1 LRARILRRTCL
12 MAEKTPNSPKSVS
25 GKAFDWVV
33 LRRVLRFASPY
44 RLLLL
49 SAGLLSVALGAVTT
63 ARPYLVQVAVDFAV
77 EDGDLSMLR
86 WSIAALMLTLVLEG
100 IGQWFFVLSTNELGQ
115 KVIRDVRVRLF
126 GQLLHY
132 RAAFFDRTP
141 VGQLVTR
148 TVSDVETM
156 ADIFAEGLLVIFGDL
171 FKIAVMVVAMF
182 VLFDPGMVAV
192 SLSVVPIL
200 YVATRW
206 FQKSI
211 KGAFTDVRN
220 QVAALNSFVQER
232 ITGMAVVQ
240 LFGREAEEARRF
252 DAINQSHRDANIK
265 SIWYFSLFF
274 PIIDMLSALSI
285 GLAIWYGG
293 WRSLVDAGSVSIGD
307 LTALIMFINML
318 YRPLR
323 QLADRFNTLQMG
335 MVASDRVL
343 KLVESTDQLERPGS
357 YSADR
362 LKGQVEFDEV
372 NFGYL
377 EDQQVLHGVNLN
389 ALPGEMLALVGSTG
403 SGKSTLI
410 GLLAGMYHPNSGAV
424 RVDGVPVSE
433 WDFNALRSRLALV
446 QQDVFLFSDT
456 VRNNV
461 TLYRSMPDDRIWA
474 AAAEMGIK
482 DFLES
487 LPGGLDYDVKERG
500 GMLSTGQ
507 RQLLAFLRAYLAN
520 PDVLILDEATSSVD
534 SQSEAWIQRATEKIT
549 QGRTSVVVAHRL
561 ATVLHADRIAVLEHG
576 QVVEQGTHTQLIEAG
591 GVYANLY
598 AKQFFGS
605 EA

>member
-1 LRARILRRTCL
+1 
-12 MAEKTPNSPKSVS
+12 MAEKTPTSSKSVS
-25 GKAFDWVV
+25 GKAFDWAV
-33 LRRVLRFASPY
+33 LRRVLRFAQPY
-44 RLLLL
+44 RTLLL
-49 SAGLLSVALGAVTT
+49 SAGILSVALGAVTT
-63 ARPYLVQVAVDFAV
+63 VRPYLVQLAVDFAV
-77 EDGDLSMLR
+77 EDGNLSMLR

-100 IGQWFFVLSTNELGQ
+100 IGQWFFVLATNELGQ
-115 KVIRDVRVRLF
+115 KVIRDVRVKLF

-182 VLFDPGMVAV
+182 LLFDPGMVAV

-240 LFGREAEEARRF
+240 LFGREGEEARRF
-252 DAINQSHRDANIK
+252 DAINQRHRDANIK

-293 WRSLVDAGSVSIGD
+293 WRSLVAPGSVSIGD

-343 KLVESTDQLERPGS
+343 KLVEQTDQLERPGTHQ
-357 YSADR
+357 APQVR
-362 LKGQVEFDEV
+362 GLVEFDDLY
-372 NFGYL
+372 FGYL
-377 EDQQVLHGVNLN
+377 EDQLVLHGVTLR
-389 ALPGEMLALVGSTG
+389 AEPGEMLALVGSTG

-410 GLLAGMYHPNSGAV
+410 GLLAGMYHPSQGDV
-424 RVDGVPVSE
+424 RVDGVPVRA
-433 WDFNALRSRLALV
+433 WDFNALRSRMALV

-461 TLYRSMPDDRIWA
+461 TLYRPMPDERIWA

-482 DFLES
+482 DFLEG

-534 SQSEAWIQRATEKIT
+534 SQSEAWIQKATERIT
-549 QGRTSVVVAHRL
+549 KGRTSVVVAHRL

-576 QVVEQGTHTQLIEAG
+576 KVVEQGTHRELLDRA

-605 EA
+605 EAR

>member
-1 LRARILRRTCL
+1 
-12 MAEKTPNSPKSVS
+12 MAEKTPTSSKSVS
-25 GKAFDWVV
+25 GKAFDWAV
-33 LRRVLRFASPY
+33 LRRVLHFAQPY
-44 RLLLL
+44 RTLLL
-49 SAGLLSVALGAVTT
+49 SAGILSVALGAVTT
-63 ARPYLVQVAVDFAV
+63 VRPYLVQLAVDFAV
-77 EDGDLSMLR
+77 EDGNLSMLR

-100 IGQWFFVLSTNELGQ
+100 IGQWFFVLATNELGQ
-115 KVIRDVRVRLF
+115 KVIRDVRVKLF

-182 VLFDPGMVAV
+182 LLFDPGMVAV

-240 LFGREAEEARRF
+240 LFGREGEEARRF
-252 DAINQSHRDANIK
+252 DAINQRHRDANIK

-293 WRSLVDAGSVSIGD
+293 WRSLVAPGSVSIGD

-343 KLVESTDQLERPGS
+343 KLVEQTDQLERPGTHQ
-357 YSADR
+357 APHVR
-362 LKGQVEFDEV
+362 GLVEFDDLY
-372 NFGYL
+372 FGYL
-377 EDQQVLHGVNLN
+377 EDQLVLHGVTLR
-389 ALPGEMLALVGSTG
+389 AEPGEMLALVGSTG

-410 GLLAGMYHPNSGAV
+410 GLLAGMYHPSQGDV
-424 RVDGVPVSE
+424 RVDGVPVRA
-433 WDFNALRSRLALV
+433 WDFNALRSRMALV

-461 TLYRSMPDDRIWA
+461 TLYRPMPDERIWA

-482 DFLES
+482 DFLEG

-534 SQSEAWIQRATEKIT
+534 SQSEAWIQKATERIT
-549 QGRTSVVVAHRL
+549 KGRTSVVVAHRL

-576 QVVEQGTHTQLIEAG
+576 KVVEQGTHRELLDRA

-605 EA
+605 EAR

>member
-1 LRARILRRTCL
+1 

-25 GKAFDWVV
+25 GKAFDWAV

-44 RLLLL
+44 RSLLL

-86 WSIAALMLTLVLEG
+86 WSIAAMMLTLVLEG

-192 SLSVVPIL
+192 SLSVVPVL

-252 DAINQSHRDANIK
+252 DAINQRHRDANIK

-461 TLYRSMPDDRIWA
+461 TLYRSMPDGRIWA

>member
-1 LRARILRRTCL
+1 
-12 MAEKTPNSPKSVS
+12 MAEKTPTTSKSVS
-25 GKAFDWVV
+25 GKAFDWAV
-33 LRRVLRFASPY
+33 LRRVLRFAAPY
-44 RLLLL
+44 RSLLLG
-49 SAGLLSVALGAVTT
+49 AGVLSVALGAVTT
-63 ARPYLVQVAVDFAV
+63 VRPYLVQVAVDFAV

-86 WSIAALMLTLVLEG
+86 WSIAALILTLVLEG

-126 GQLLHY
+126 GQLLQY

-182 VLFDPGMVAV
+182 LLFDPGMVAV

-240 LFGREAEEARRF
+240 LFGREGEEARRF
-252 DAINQSHRDANIK
+252 DAINQRHRDANIK

-293 WRSLVDAGSVSIGD
+293 WRSLVDPGSVSIGD

-357 YSADR
+357 HSAPR
-362 LKGQVEFDEV
+362 LQGQVAFEEV

-377 EDQQVLHGVNLN
+377 EDQQVLHGVNLH
-389 ALPGEMLALVGSTG
+389 ARPGEMLALVGSTG

-410 GLLAGMYHPNSGAV
+410 GLLAGMYHPNQGTV
-424 RVDGVPVSE
+424 RVDGVSVAD
-433 WDFNALRSRLALV
+433 WDVNALRSRLALV
-446 QQDVFLFSDT
+446 QQDVFLFSDS

-461 TLYRSMPDDRIWA
+461 TLYRSMPDARIWEA
-474 AAAEMGIK
+474 ASEMGIK
-482 DFLES
+482 DFLEG

-561 ATVLHADRIAVLEHG
+561 ATVLHADRIAVLEQG
-576 QVVEQGTHTQLIEAG
+576 KVVEQGTHAELLEAG

-605 EA
+605 QD

>member
-1 LRARILRRTCL
+1 
-12 MAEKTPNSPKSVS
+12 MAEKPPTSSKSVS
-25 GKAFDWVV
+25 GKAFDWAV
-33 LRRVLRFASPY
+33 LRRVLRFAQPY
-44 RLLLL
+44 RTLLL
-49 SAGLLSVALGAVTT
+49 SAGILSVALGAVTT
-63 ARPYLVQVAVDFAV
+63 VRPYLVQLAVDFAV
-77 EDGDLSMLR
+77 EDGNLSMLR

-100 IGQWFFVLSTNELGQ
+100 IGQWFFVLATNELGQ
-115 KVIRDVRVRLF
+115 KVIRDVRVKLF

-171 FKIAVMVVAMF
+171 FKIAVMVVVMF
-182 VLFDPGMVAV
+182 LLFDPGMVAV

-240 LFGREAEEARRF
+240 LFGREGEEARRF
-252 DAINQSHRDANIK
+252 DAINQRHRDANIK

-293 WRSLVDAGSVSIGD
+293 WRSLVAPGSVSIGD

-343 KLVESTDQLERPGS
+343 KLVEQTDQLERPGTHQ
-357 YSADR
+357 APHVR
-362 LKGQVEFDEV
+362 GLVEFDDLY
-372 NFGYL
+372 FGYL
-377 EDQQVLHGVNLN
+377 EDQLVLHGVTLR
-389 ALPGEMLALVGSTG
+389 AEPGEMLALVGSTG

-410 GLLAGMYHPNSGAV
+410 GLLAGMYHPSRGDV
-424 RVDGVPVSE
+424 RVDGIPVRA
-433 WDFNALRSRLALV
+433 WDFNALRSRMALV

-461 TLYRSMPDDRIWA
+461 TLYRPMPDERIWA

-482 DFLES
+482 DFLEG

-534 SQSEAWIQRATEKIT
+534 SQSEAWIQKATERIT
-549 QGRTSVVVAHRL
+549 KGRTSVVVAHRL

-576 QVVEQGTHTQLIEAG
+576 KVVEQGTHRELLDRA

-605 EA
+605 EAR

>member
-1 LRARILRRTCL
+1 MRRTCL
-12 MAEKTPNSPKSVS
+12 MAEKTPNSPKSDS
-25 GKAFDWVV
+25 GKAFDWAE

-44 RLLLL
+44 RSLLF

-132 RAAFFDRTP
+132 WAAFFDRTP

-148 TVSDVETM
+148 TVSDVEAM

-240 LFGREAEEARRF
+240 LFGREAEEDRRF
-252 DAINQSHRDANIK
+252 DAINQRHRDANIK

-534 SQSEAWIQRATEKIT
+534 SQSEAWIQRAIEKIT

-591 GVYANLY
+591 GVYANLC

>member
-1 LRARILRRTCL
+1 

-33 LRRVLRFASPY
+33 LRRVLRFASPH
-44 RLLLL
+44 RSLLL

-232 ITGMAVVQ
+232 ITGMAVVH

-252 DAINQSHRDANIK
+252 DAINQRHRDANIK

-362 LKGQVEFDEV
+362 LKGQVEFDVV

-461 TLYRSMPDDRIWA
+461 TLYRNMPDDRIWA

>member
-1 LRARILRRTCL
+1 
-12 MAEKTPNSPKSVS
+12 
-25 GKAFDWVV
+25 
-33 LRRVLRFASPY
+33 
-44 RLLLL
+44 
-49 SAGLLSVALGAVTT
+49 
-63 ARPYLVQVAVDFAV
+63 LVQVAVDFAV

-192 SLSVVPIL
+192 SLSVVPVL

-252 DAINQSHRDANIK
+252 DAINQRHRDANIK

-343 KLVESTDQLERPGS
+343 KLVESTNQLERPGS
-357 YSADR
+357 HSADR

-389 ALPGEMLALVGSTG
+389 ARPGEMLALVGSTG

-424 RVDGVPVSE
+424 RVDGVSVSE

>member
-1 LRARILRRTCL
+1 
-12 MAEKTPNSPKSVS
+12 MAEKTPTSSKSVS
-25 GKAFDWVV
+25 GKAFDWAV
-33 LRRVLRFASPY
+33 LRRVLHFAQPY
-44 RLLLL
+44 RTLLL
-49 SAGLLSVALGAVTT
+49 SAGILSVALGAVTT
-63 ARPYLVQVAVDFAV
+63 VRPYLVQLAVDFAV
-77 EDGDLSMLR
+77 EDGNLSMLR

-100 IGQWFFVLSTNELGQ
+100 IGQWFFVLATNELGQ
-115 KVIRDVRVRLF
+115 KVIRDVRVKLF

-182 VLFDPGMVAV
+182 LLFDPGMVAV

-240 LFGREAEEARRF
+240 LFGREGEEARRF
-252 DAINQSHRDANIK
+252 DAINQRHRDANIK

-293 WRSLVDAGSVSIGD
+293 WRSLVAPGSVSIGD

-343 KLVESTDQLERPGS
+343 KLVEQTDQLERPGTHQ
-357 YSADR
+357 APHVR
-362 LKGQVEFDEV
+362 GLVEFDDLY
-372 NFGYL
+372 FGYL
-377 EDQQVLHGVNLN
+377 EDQLVLHGVTLR
-389 ALPGEMLALVGSTG
+389 AEPGEMLALVGSTG

-410 GLLAGMYHPNSGAV
+410 GLLAGMYHPSQGDV
-424 RVDGVPVSE
+424 RVDAVPVRA
-433 WDFNALRSRLALV
+433 WDFNALRSRMALV

-461 TLYRSMPDDRIWA
+461 TLYRPMPDERIWA

-482 DFLES
+482 DFLEG

-534 SQSEAWIQRATEKIT
+534 SQSEAWIQKATERIT
-549 QGRTSVVVAHRL
+549 KGRTSVVVAHRL

-576 QVVEQGTHTQLIEAG
+576 KVVEQGTHRELLDRA

-605 EA
+605 EAR

>member
-1 LRARILRRTCL
+1 
-12 MAEKTPNSPKSVS
+12 MAENTPNSSKSVS
-25 GKAFDWVV
+25 GKAFDWSV
-33 LRRVLRFASPY
+33 LRRVLRFAQPY
-44 RLLLL
+44 R
-49 SAGLLSVALGAVTT
+49 GLLIGAGVLSVLLGAVTT
-63 ARPYLVQVAVDFAV
+63 VRPYLVQQAVDFAV
-77 EDGDLSMLR
+77 EDGDLSMLH
-86 WSIAALMLTLVLEG
+86 WSIAALMLTLLFEG
-100 IGQWFFVLSTNELGQ
+100 LGQWFFVLGTNELGQ

-126 GQLLHY
+126 GQLLRY
-132 RAAFFDRTP
+132 RAGFFDRTP

-171 FKIAVMVVAMF
+171 FKIAVMVAAMF
-182 VLFDPGMVAV
+182 WLFDAGMVAV
-192 SLSVVPIL
+192 SLSVVPVL

-220 QVAALNSFVQER
+220 QVAALNTFVQER

-240 LFGREAEEARRF
+240 LFGREAAEAQRF
-252 DAINQSHRDANIK
+252 EAINRRHRDANIK

-293 WRSLVDAGSVSIGD
+293 WRSLVTPGSVSIGD

-343 KLVESTDQLERPGS
+343 KLVEQTEHLERPGTHRAERIS
-357 YSADR
+357 GR
-362 LKGQVEFDEV
+362 VEFDHV
-372 NFGYL
+372 VFSYVD
-377 EDQQVLHGVNLN
+377 DQKVLHGVTLE
-389 ALPGEMLALVGSTG
+389 AKPGEMLALVGSTG

-410 GLLAGMYHPNSGAV
+410 GLLAGMYHPNSGSV
-424 RVDGVPVSE
+424 RVDGIAVSD
-433 WDFNALRSRLALV
+433 WDFGALRSRLALV

-461 TLYRSMPDDRIWA
+461 TLYRPIPDAQIWA
-474 AAAEMGIK
+474 AATDMGIAE
-482 DFLES
+482 FLES

-507 RQLLAFLRAYLAN
+507 RQLLAFLRAYLAQ

-534 SQSEAWIQRATEKIT
+534 SQSEAWIQRATERIT
-549 QGRTSVVVAHRL
+549 EGRTSVVVAHRL

-576 QVVEQGTHTQLIEAG
+576 TVVEQGSHAELLALG
-591 GVYANLY
+591 GAYANLY
-598 AKQFFGS
+598 AKQFFGAES
-605 EA
+605 N

>member
-1 LRARILRRTCL
+1 
-12 MAEKTPNSPKSVS
+12 MAEKPPTSSKSVS
-25 GKAFDWVV
+25 GKAFDWAV
-33 LRRVLRFASPY
+33 LRRVLHFAQPY
-44 RLLLL
+44 RTLLL
-49 SAGLLSVALGAVTT
+49 SAGILSVALGAVTT
-63 ARPYLVQVAVDFAV
+63 VRPYLVQLAVDFAV
-77 EDGDLSMLR
+77 EDGNLSMLR

-100 IGQWFFVLSTNELGQ
+100 IGQWFFVLATNELGQ
-115 KVIRDVRVRLF
+115 KVIRDVRVKLF

-182 VLFDPGMVAV
+182 LLFDPGMVAV

-240 LFGREAEEARRF
+240 LFGREGEEARRF
-252 DAINQSHRDANIK
+252 DAINQRHRDANIK

-293 WRSLVDAGSVSIGD
+293 WRSLVAPGSVSIGD

-343 KLVESTDQLERPGS
+343 KLVEQTDQLERPGTHQ
-357 YSADR
+357 APHVR
-362 LKGQVEFDEV
+362 GLVEFDDLY
-372 NFGYL
+372 FGYL
-377 EDQQVLHGVNLN
+377 EDQLVLHGVTLR
-389 ALPGEMLALVGSTG
+389 AEPGEMLALVGSTG

-410 GLLAGMYHPNSGAV
+410 GLLAGMYHPSRGDV
-424 RVDGVPVSE
+424 RVDGVPVRA
-433 WDFNALRSRLALV
+433 WDFNALRSRMALV

-461 TLYRSMPDDRIWA
+461 TLYRPMPDERIWA

-482 DFLES
+482 DFLEG
-487 LPGGLDYDVKERG
+487 LPGGLNYDVKERG

-534 SQSEAWIQRATEKIT
+534 SQSEAWIQKATERIT
-549 QGRTSVVVAHRL
+549 KGRTSVVVAHRL

-576 QVVEQGTHTQLIEAG
+576 KVVEQGTHRELLDRA

-605 EA
+605 EAR

>member
-1 LRARILRRTCL
+1 
-12 MAEKTPNSPKSVS
+12 MAEKPPTSSKSVS
-25 GKAFDWVV
+25 GKAFDWAV
-33 LRRVLRFASPY
+33 LRRVLRFAQPY
-44 RLLLL
+44 RTLLL
-49 SAGLLSVALGAVTT
+49 SAGILSVALGAVTT
-63 ARPYLVQVAVDFAV
+63 VRPYLVQLAVDFAV
-77 EDGDLSMLR
+77 EDGNLSMLR

-100 IGQWFFVLSTNELGQ
+100 IGQWFFVLATNELGQ
-115 KVIRDVRVRLF
+115 KVIRDVRVKLF

-182 VLFDPGMVAV
+182 LLFDPGMVAV

-240 LFGREAEEARRF
+240 LFGREGEEARRF
-252 DAINQSHRDANIK
+252 DAINQRHRDANIK

-293 WRSLVDAGSVSIGD
+293 WRSLVAPGSVSIGD

-343 KLVESTDQLERPGS
+343 KLVEQTDQLERPGTHQ
-357 YSADR
+357 APHVR
-362 LKGQVEFDEV
+362 GLVEFDDLY
-372 NFGYL
+372 FGYL
-377 EDQQVLHGVNLN
+377 EDQLVLHGVTLR
-389 ALPGEMLALVGSTG
+389 AEPGEMLALVGSTG

-410 GLLAGMYHPNSGAV
+410 GLLAGMYHPSQGDV
-424 RVDGVPVSE
+424 RVDGVPVRA
-433 WDFNALRSRLALV
+433 WDFNALRSRMALV

-461 TLYRSMPDDRIWA
+461 TLYRPMPDERIWA

-482 DFLES
+482 DFLEG

-534 SQSEAWIQRATEKIT
+534 SQSEAWIQKATERIT
-549 QGRTSVVVAHRL
+549 KGRTSVVVAHRL

-576 QVVEQGTHTQLIEAG
+576 KVVEQGTHRELLDRA

-605 EA
+605 EAR

>member
-1 LRARILRRTCL
+1 MRRTCL

-25 GKAFDWVV
+25 GKAFDWAV

-44 RLLLL
+44 RSLLL

-252 DAINQSHRDANIK
+252 DAINQRHRDANIK

>member
-1 LRARILRRTCL
+1 
-12 MAEKTPNSPKSVS
+12 MAEKTPTSSKSVS
-25 GKAFDWVV
+25 GKAFDWAV
-33 LRRVLRFASPY
+33 LRRVLRFAQPY
-44 RLLLL
+44 RTLLL
-49 SAGLLSVALGAVTT
+49 SAGILSVALGAVTT
-63 ARPYLVQVAVDFAV
+63 VRPYLVQLAVDFAV
-77 EDGDLSMLR
+77 EDGNLSMLR
-86 WSIAALMLTLVLEG
+86 WSIAALMLTLVFEG
-100 IGQWFFVLSTNELGQ
+100 IGQWFFVLATNELGQ
-115 KVIRDVRVRLF
+115 KVIRDVRVKLF

-182 VLFDPGMVAV
+182 LLFDPGMVAV

-240 LFGREAEEARRF
+240 LFGREGEEARRF
-252 DAINQSHRDANIK
+252 DAINQRHRDANIK

-293 WRSLVDAGSVSIGD
+293 WRSLVAPGSVSIGD

-343 KLVESTDQLERPGS
+343 KLVEQTDQLERPGTHQ
-357 YSADR
+357 APHVR
-362 LKGQVEFDEV
+362 GLVEFDDLY
-372 NFGYL
+372 FGYL
-377 EDQQVLHGVNLN
+377 EDQLVLHGVTLR
-389 ALPGEMLALVGSTG
+389 AEPGEMLALVGSTG

-410 GLLAGMYHPNSGAV
+410 GLLAGMYHPSRGDV
-424 RVDGVPVSE
+424 RVDGVPVRA
-433 WDFNALRSRLALV
+433 WDFNALRSRMALV

-461 TLYRSMPDDRIWA
+461 TLYRPMPDERIWA

-482 DFLES
+482 DFLEG

-534 SQSEAWIQRATEKIT
+534 SQSEAWIQKATERIT
-549 QGRTSVVVAHRL
+549 KGRTSVVVAHRL

-576 QVVEQGTHTQLIEAG
+576 KVVEQGTHRELLDRA

-605 EA
+605 EAR

>member
-1 LRARILRRTCL
+1 
-12 MAEKTPNSPKSVS
+12 MAEKPPTSSKSVS
-25 GKAFDWVV
+25 GKAFDWAV
-33 LRRVLRFASPY
+33 LRRVLHFAQPY
-44 RLLLL
+44 RTLLL
-49 SAGLLSVALGAVTT
+49 SAGILSVALGAVTT
-63 ARPYLVQVAVDFAV
+63 VRPYLVQLAVDFAV
-77 EDGDLSMLR
+77 EDGNLSMLR

-100 IGQWFFVLSTNELGQ
+100 IGQWFFVLATNELGQ
-115 KVIRDVRVRLF
+115 KVIRDVRVKLF

-182 VLFDPGMVAV
+182 LLFDPGMVAV

-240 LFGREAEEARRF
+240 LFGREGEEARRF
-252 DAINQSHRDANIK
+252 DAINQRHRDANIK

-293 WRSLVDAGSVSIGD
+293 WRSLVAPGSVSIGD

-343 KLVESTDQLERPGS
+343 KLVEQTDQLERPGTHQ
-357 YSADR
+357 APHVR
-362 LKGQVEFDEV
+362 GLVEFDDLY
-372 NFGYL
+372 FGYL
-377 EDQQVLHGVNLN
+377 EDQLVLHGVTLR
-389 ALPGEMLALVGSTG
+389 AEPGEMLALVGSTG

-410 GLLAGMYHPNSGAV
+410 GLLAGMYHPSRGDV
-424 RVDGVPVSE
+424 RVDGVPVRA
-433 WDFNALRSRLALV
+433 WDFNALRSRMALV

-461 TLYRSMPDDRIWA
+461 TLYRPMPDERIWA

-482 DFLES
+482 DFLEG

-534 SQSEAWIQRATEKIT
+534 SQSEAWIQKATERIT
-549 QGRTSVVVAHRL
+549 KGRTSVVVAHRL

-576 QVVEQGTHTQLIEAG
+576 KVVEQGTHRELLDRA

-605 EA
+605 EAR

>member
-1 LRARILRRTCL
+1 
-12 MAEKTPNSPKSVS
+12 MAEKTPNSSKSVS
-25 GKAFDWVV
+25 GKAFDWAV
-33 LRRVLRFASPY
+33 LRRVLRFAQPY
-44 RLLLL
+44 RSLLI
-49 SAGLLSVALGAVTT
+49 SAGILSVVLGAVTT

-100 IGQWFFVLSTNELGQ
+100 IGQWFFVLATNELGQ

-182 VLFDPGMVAV
+182 LLFDPGMVAV

-240 LFGREAEEARRF
+240 LFGREAEEAQRF
-252 DAINQSHRDANIK
+252 DAINQRHRDANIK

-293 WRSLVDAGSVSIGD
+293 WRSLVTPGSVSIGD

-343 KLVESTDQLERPGS
+343 KLVESTDQLEQPGS
-357 YSADR
+357 HRADR
-362 LKGQVEFDEV
+362 VAGRVEFDEV
-372 NFGYL
+372 SFGYV
-377 EDQQVLHGVNLN
+377 ENQQVLHGVSLQ
-389 ALPGEMLALVGSTG
+389 AAPGEMLALVGSTG

-410 GLLAGMYHPNSGAV
+410 GLLAGMYHPNQGAV
-424 RVDGVPVSE
+424 RIDGVSVAD
-433 WDFNALRSRLALV
+433 WDFNSLRSRLALV

-461 TLYRSMPDDRIWA
+461 TLYRAMPDETIWA

-482 DFLES
+482 EFLEG

-534 SQSEAWIQRATEKIT
+534 SQSEAWIQKATERIT
-549 QGRTSVVVAHRL
+549 KGRTSVVVAHRL
-561 ATVLHADRIAVLEHG
+561 ATVLHASRIAVLEHG
-576 QVVEQGTHTQLIEAG
+576 KVVEQGTHGDLLKSG

-605 EA
+605 DAN

>member
-1 LRARILRRTCL
+1 
-12 MAEKTPNSPKSVS
+12 MAEKTPTTSKSVS
-25 GKAFDWVV
+25 GKAFDWAV
-33 LRRVLRFASPY
+33 LRRVLRFAAPY
-44 RLLLL
+44 RSLLLG
-49 SAGLLSVALGAVTT
+49 AGVLSVALGAVTT
-63 ARPYLVQVAVDFAV
+63 VRPYLVQVAVDFAV

-86 WSIAALMLTLVLEG
+86 WSIAALILTLVLEG

-126 GQLLHY
+126 GQLLQY

-182 VLFDPGMVAV
+182 LLFDPGMVAV

-240 LFGREAEEARRF
+240 LFGREGEEARRF
-252 DAINQSHRDANIK
+252 DAINQRHRDANIK

-293 WRSLVDAGSVSIGD
+293 WRSLVDPGSVSIGD

-357 YSADR
+357 HSAPR
-362 LKGQVEFDEV
+362 LQGQVAFEEV

-377 EDQQVLHGVNLN
+377 EDQQVLHGVNLH
-389 ALPGEMLALVGSTG
+389 ARPGEMLALVGSTG

-410 GLLAGMYHPNSGAV
+410 GLLAGMYHPNQGSV
-424 RVDGVPVSE
+424 RVDGVSVAD
-433 WDFNALRSRLALV
+433 WDVNALRSRLALV
-446 QQDVFLFSDT
+446 QQDVFLFSDS

-461 TLYRSMPDDRIWA
+461 TLYRSMPDARIWE

-482 DFLES
+482 DFLEG

-561 ATVLHADRIAVLEHG
+561 ATVLHADRIAVLEQG
-576 QVVEQGTHTQLIEAG
+576 KVVEQGTHAELLEAG

-605 EA
+605 QD

>member
-1 LRARILRRTCL
+1 
-12 MAEKTPNSPKSVS
+12 MAEKTPTSSKSVS
-25 GKAFDWVV
+25 GKAFDWAV
-33 LRRVLRFASPY
+33 LRRVLRFAQPY
-44 RLLLL
+44 RTLLL
-49 SAGLLSVALGAVTT
+49 SAGILSVALGAVTT
-63 ARPYLVQVAVDFAV
+63 VRPYLVQLAVDFAV
-77 EDGDLSMLR
+77 EDGNLSMLR

-100 IGQWFFVLSTNELGQ
+100 IGQWFFVLATNELGQ
-115 KVIRDVRVRLF
+115 KVIRDVRVKLF

-182 VLFDPGMVAV
+182 LLFDPGMVAV

-240 LFGREAEEARRF
+240 LFGREGEEARRF
-252 DAINQSHRDANIK
+252 DAINQRHRDANIK

-293 WRSLVDAGSVSIGD
+293 WRSLVAPGSVSIGD

-343 KLVESTDQLERPGS
+343 KLVEQTDQLERPGTHQ
-357 YSADR
+357 APHVR
-362 LKGQVEFDEV
+362 GLVEFDDLY
-372 NFGYL
+372 FGYL
-377 EDQQVLHGVNLN
+377 EDQLVLHGVTLR
-389 ALPGEMLALVGSTG
+389 AEPGEMLALVGSTG

-410 GLLAGMYHPNSGAV
+410 GLLAGMYHPSQGDV
-424 RVDGVPVSE
+424 RVDGIPVRA
-433 WDFNALRSRLALV
+433 WDFNALRSRMALV

-461 TLYRSMPDDRIWA
+461 TLYRPMPDERIWA

-482 DFLES
+482 DFLEG

-534 SQSEAWIQRATEKIT
+534 SQSEAWIQKATERIT
-549 QGRTSVVVAHRL
+549 KGRTSVVVAHRL

-576 QVVEQGTHTQLIEAG
+576 KVVEQGTHRELLDRA

-605 EA
+605 EAR

>member
-1 LRARILRRTCL
+1 

-25 GKAFDWVV
+25 GKAFDWAV

-44 RLLLL
+44 RSLLL

-252 DAINQSHRDANIK
+252 DAINQRHRDANIK

>member
-1 LRARILRRTCL
+1 
-12 MAEKTPNSPKSVS
+12 MAEKTPTSSKSVS
-25 GKAFDWVV
+25 GKAFDWAV
-33 LRRVLRFASPY
+33 LRRVLRFAQPY
-44 RLLLL
+44 RTLLL
-49 SAGLLSVALGAVTT
+49 SAGILSVALGAVTT
-63 ARPYLVQVAVDFAV
+63 VRPYLVQLAVDFAV
-77 EDGDLSMLR
+77 EDGNLSMLR

-100 IGQWFFVLSTNELGQ
+100 IGQWFFVLATNELGQ
-115 KVIRDVRVRLF
+115 KVIRDVRVKLF

-182 VLFDPGMVAV
+182 LLFDPGMVAV

-240 LFGREAEEARRF
+240 LFGREGEEARRF
-252 DAINQSHRDANIK
+252 DAINQRHRDANIK

-293 WRSLVDAGSVSIGD
+293 WRSLVAPGSVSIGD

-343 KLVESTDQLERPGS
+343 KLVEQTDQLERPGTHQ
-357 YSADR
+357 APQVR
-362 LKGQVEFDEV
+362 GLVEFDDLY
-372 NFGYL
+372 FGYL
-377 EDQQVLHGVNLN
+377 EDQLVLHGVTLR
-389 ALPGEMLALVGSTG
+389 AEPGEMLALVGSTG

-410 GLLAGMYHPNSGAV
+410 GLLAGMYHPSRGDV
-424 RVDGVPVSE
+424 RVDGVPVRA
-433 WDFNALRSRLALV
+433 WDFNALRSRMALV

-461 TLYRSMPDDRIWA
+461 TLYRPMPDERIWA

-482 DFLES
+482 DFLEG

-534 SQSEAWIQRATEKIT
+534 SQSEAWIQKATERIT
-549 QGRTSVVVAHRL
+549 KGRTSVVVAHRL

-576 QVVEQGTHTQLIEAG
+576 KVVEQGTHRELLDRA

-605 EA
+605 EAR

>member
-1 LRARILRRTCL
+1 
-12 MAEKTPNSPKSVS
+12 MAEKTPTSSKSVS
-25 GKAFDWVV
+25 GKAFDWAV
-33 LRRVLRFASPY
+33 LRRVLHFAQPY
-44 RLLLL
+44 RTLLL
-49 SAGLLSVALGAVTT
+49 SAGILSVALGAVTT
-63 ARPYLVQVAVDFAV
+63 VRPYLVQLAVDFAV
-77 EDGDLSMLR
+77 EDGNLSMLR

-100 IGQWFFVLSTNELGQ
+100 IGQWFFVLATNELGQ
-115 KVIRDVRVRLF
+115 KVIRDVRVKLF

-182 VLFDPGMVAV
+182 LLFDPGMVAV

-240 LFGREAEEARRF
+240 LFGREGEEARRF
-252 DAINQSHRDANIK
+252 DAINQRHRDANIK

-293 WRSLVDAGSVSIGD
+293 WRSLVAPGSVSIGD

-343 KLVESTDQLERPGS
+343 KLVEQTDQLERPGTHQ
-357 YSADR
+357 APQVR
-362 LKGQVEFDEV
+362 GLVEFDDLY
-372 NFGYL
+372 FGYL
-377 EDQQVLHGVNLN
+377 EDQLVLHGVTLR
-389 ALPGEMLALVGSTG
+389 AEPGEMLALVGSTG

-410 GLLAGMYHPNSGAV
+410 GLLAGMYHPSRGDV
-424 RVDGVPVSE
+424 RVDGIPVRA
-433 WDFNALRSRLALV
+433 WDFNALRSRMALV

-461 TLYRSMPDDRIWA
+461 TLYRPMPDERIWA

-482 DFLES
+482 DFLEG

-534 SQSEAWIQRATEKIT
+534 SQSEAWIQKATERIT
-549 QGRTSVVVAHRL
+549 KGRTSVVVAHRL

-576 QVVEQGTHTQLIEAG
+576 KVVEQGTHRELLDRA

-605 EA
+605 EAR

>member
-1 LRARILRRTCL
+1 
-12 MAEKTPNSPKSVS
+12 MAEKTPTSSKSVS
-25 GKAFDWVV
+25 GKAFDWAV
-33 LRRVLRFASPY
+33 LRRVLRFAQPY
-44 RLLLL
+44 RTLLL
-49 SAGLLSVALGAVTT
+49 SAGILSVALGAVTT
-63 ARPYLVQVAVDFAV
+63 VRPYLVQLAVDFAV
-77 EDGDLSMLR
+77 EDGNLSMLR

-100 IGQWFFVLSTNELGQ
+100 IGQWFFVLATNELGQ
-115 KVIRDVRVRLF
+115 KVIRDVRVKLF

-182 VLFDPGMVAV
+182 LLFDPGMVAV

-240 LFGREAEEARRF
+240 LFGREGEEARRF
-252 DAINQSHRDANIK
+252 DAINQRHRDANIK

-293 WRSLVDAGSVSIGD
+293 WRSLVAPGSVSIGD

-343 KLVESTDQLERPGS
+343 KLVEQTDQLERPGTHQ
-357 YSADR
+357 APHVR
-362 LKGQVEFDEV
+362 GLVEFDDLY
-372 NFGYL
+372 FGYL
-377 EDQQVLHGVNLN
+377 EDQLVLHGVTLR
-389 ALPGEMLALVGSTG
+389 AEPGEMLALVGSTG

-410 GLLAGMYHPNSGAV
+410 GLLAGMYHPSQGDV
-424 RVDGVPVSE
+424 RVDGVPVRA
-433 WDFNALRSRLALV
+433 WDFNALRSRMALV

-461 TLYRSMPDDRIWA
+461 TLYRPMPDERIWA

-482 DFLES
+482 DFLEG

-534 SQSEAWIQRATEKIT
+534 SQSEAWIQKATERIT
-549 QGRTSVVVAHRL
+549 KGRTSVVVAHRL

-576 QVVEQGTHTQLIEAG
+576 KVVEQGTHRELLDRA

-605 EA
+605 EAR

>member
-1 LRARILRRTCL
+1 
-12 MAEKTPNSPKSVS
+12 MAEKTPTSSKSVS

-33 LRRVLRFASPY
+33 LRRVLRFAQPY
-44 RLLLL
+44 RTLLL
-49 SAGLLSVALGAVTT
+49 SAGILSVALGAVTT
-63 ARPYLVQVAVDFAV
+63 VRPYLVQLAVDFAV
-77 EDGDLSMLR
+77 EDGNLSMLR

-100 IGQWFFVLSTNELGQ
+100 IGQWFFVLATNELGQ
-115 KVIRDVRVRLF
+115 KVIRDVRVKLF

-182 VLFDPGMVAV
+182 LLFDPGMVAV

-240 LFGREAEEARRF
+240 LFGREGEEARRF
-252 DAINQSHRDANIK
+252 DAINQRHRDANIK

-293 WRSLVDAGSVSIGD
+293 WRSLVAPGSVSIGD

-343 KLVESTDQLERPGS
+343 KLVEQTDQLERPGTHQ
-357 YSADR
+357 APHVR
-362 LKGQVEFDEV
+362 GLVEFDDLY
-372 NFGYL
+372 FGYL
-377 EDQQVLHGVNLN
+377 EDQLVLHGVTLR
-389 ALPGEMLALVGSTG
+389 AEPGEMLALVGSTG

-410 GLLAGMYHPNSGAV
+410 GLLAGMYHPSQGDV
-424 RVDGVPVSE
+424 RVDGVPVRA
-433 WDFNALRSRLALV
+433 WDFNALRSRMALV

-461 TLYRSMPDDRIWA
+461 TLYRPMPDERIWA

-482 DFLES
+482 DFLEG

-534 SQSEAWIQRATEKIT
+534 SQSEAWIQKATERIT
-549 QGRTSVVVAHRL
+549 KGRTSVVVAHRL

-576 QVVEQGTHTQLIEAG
+576 KVVEQGTHRELLDRA

-605 EA
+605 EAR

>member
-1 LRARILRRTCL
+1 
-12 MAEKTPNSPKSVS
+12 MAEKTPTSSKSVS
-25 GKAFDWVV
+25 GKAFDWAV
-33 LRRVLRFASPY
+33 LRRVLRFAQPY
-44 RLLLL
+44 QTLLV
-49 SAGLLSVALGAVTT
+49 SAGILSVALGAVTT
-63 ARPYLVQVAVDFAV
+63 VRPYLVQVAVDFAV
-77 EDGDLSMLR
+77 EDGNLSMLR
-86 WSIAALMLTLVLEG
+86 WSILALMLTLVLEG
-100 IGQWFFVLSTNELGQ
+100 IGQWFFVLATNELGQ

-182 VLFDPGMVAV
+182 LLFDPGMVAV

-240 LFGREAEEARRF
+240 LFGREGEEARRF
-252 DAINQSHRDANIK
+252 DAINQRHRDANIK

-293 WRSLVDAGSVSIGD
+293 WRSLVTPGSVSIGD

-343 KLVESTDQLERPGS
+343 KLVESTDLLERPGS
-357 YSADR
+357 HRAAHVSGR
-362 LKGQVEFDEV
+362 VEFDDV
-372 NFGYL
+372 TFGYV
-377 EDQQVLHGVNLN
+377 EDQLVLHGVTLQ
-389 ALPGEMLALVGSTG
+389 AAPGEMLALVGSTG

-410 GLLAGMYHPNSGAV
+410 GLLAGMYHPNQGAV
-424 RVDGVPVSE
+424 RIDGVSVAD
-433 WDFNALRSRLALV
+433 WDFNSLRSRLALV

-461 TLYRSMPDDRIWA
+461 TLYRAMPDETIWA

-534 SQSEAWIQRATEKIT
+534 SQSEAWIQRATERIT

-561 ATVLHADRIAVLEHG
+561 ATVLHANRIAVLEHG
-576 QVVEQGTHTQLIEAG
+576 KVVEQGTHSELLESG

-598 AKQFFGS
+598 AKQFFG
-605 EA
+605 ADAN

>member
-1 LRARILRRTCL
+1 
-12 MAEKTPNSPKSVS
+12 MAEKTPTSSKSVS
-25 GKAFDWVV
+25 GKAFDWAV
-33 LRRVLRFASPY
+33 LRRVLRFAQPY
-44 RLLLL
+44 RTLLL
-49 SAGLLSVALGAVTT
+49 SAGILSVALGAVTT
-63 ARPYLVQVAVDFAV
+63 VRPYLVQLAVDFAV
-77 EDGDLSMLR
+77 EDGNLSMLR

-100 IGQWFFVLSTNELGQ
+100 IGQWFFVLATNELGQ
-115 KVIRDVRVRLF
+115 KVIRDVRVKLF

-182 VLFDPGMVAV
+182 LLFDPGMVAV

-240 LFGREAEEARRF
+240 LFGREGEEARRF
-252 DAINQSHRDANIK
+252 DAINQRHRDANIK

-293 WRSLVDAGSVSIGD
+293 WRSLVAPGSVSIGD

-343 KLVESTDQLERPGS
+343 KLVEQTDQLERPGTHQ
-357 YSADR
+357 APHVR
-362 LKGQVEFDEV
+362 GLVEFDDLY
-372 NFGYL
+372 FGYL
-377 EDQQVLHGVNLN
+377 EDQLVLHGVTLR
-389 ALPGEMLALVGSTG
+389 AEPGEMLALVGSTG

-410 GLLAGMYHPNSGAV
+410 GLLAGMYHPSQGDV
-424 RVDGVPVSE
+424 RVDAVPVRA
-433 WDFNALRSRLALV
+433 WDFNALRSRMALV

-461 TLYRSMPDDRIWA
+461 TLYRPMPDERIWA

-482 DFLES
+482 DFLEG

-534 SQSEAWIQRATEKIT
+534 SQSEAWIQKATERIT
-549 QGRTSVVVAHRL
+549 KGRTSVVVAHRL

-576 QVVEQGTHTQLIEAG
+576 KVVEQGTHRELLDRA

-605 EA
+605 EAR